1 MDQFYL
7 GAYTDG
13 SNTGIHSLSVDPNLD
28 QPLKVDRLIE
38 EADPCY
44 FCLSADQ
51 KSLFTLS
58 NAGSEPGVSYYRWT
72 GEGYQLAD
80 RLAFLEEPA
89 CYVSL
94 STDEHYVLCASYRQA
109 SLILIKVQANG
120 KLELTDIVQRT
131 GSGPHP
137 NQDRP
142 HCHYFK
148 QYRDSPYFLA
158 CDLGTDEVLSY
169 RIQEDKLQ
177 LVDTL
182 AIPAGSGPRHLVA
195 HPTLPYVY
203 VLSELSYTVDV
214 VQIDETTSQL
224 TALGR
229 YQTLDQAPQAFNSSA
244 AIRIS
249 SDGRFLYCSN
259 RGENTLTVFAL
270 SRDGRSLDRIQV
282 IASQGDFPRDFNL
295 SPDESYLLVAHQND
309 GHLRLFDRDPETGLL
324 TAKDFDYQLDQVV
337 CVQSIS

>member
-13 SNTGIHSLSVDPNLD
+13 SNTGIHSLTVDPKRN
-28 QPLKVDRLIE
+28 QPVSDRLLLE

-44 FCLSADQ
+44 FCLSKDQ
-51 KSLFTLS
+51 RSLFTLS
-58 NAGSEPGVSYYRWT
+58 NQAGAPGLSHYRWT
-72 GEGYQLAD
+72 ASGFEQVD
-80 RLAFLEEPA
+80 RLAFLNEPA

-94 STDEHYVLCASYRQA
+94 SADAHYLLCASYREA

-120 KLELTDIVQRT
+120 NLELADIVQRS

-137 NQDRP
+137 NQDQS

-148 QYRDSPYFLA
+148 QYRDSPFFLA
-158 CDLGTDEVLSY
+158 CDLGTDEVLVY
-169 RIQEDKLQ
+169 RIQANKLQ
-177 LVDTL
+177 MVDSLKLT
-182 AIPAGSGPRHLVA
+182 AGSGPRHLVA
-195 HPTLPYVY
+195 HPSLPYLY

-214 VQIDETTSQL
+214 VQIDQEAGHL
-224 TALGR
+224 VPLKR
-229 YQTLDQAPQAFNSSA
+229 YQTLDQAPQDFNSSA

-259 RGENTLTVFAL
+259 RGENSLTVFAINE
-270 SRDGRSLDRIQV
+270 DGQGLERIQV

-309 GHLRLFDRDPETGLL
+309 GHLRLFDRDPASGLL
-324 TAKDFDYQLDQVV
+324 QVRDFDYQLDQVV